1 VGNPVVDD
9 RRVLHLHPQTFF
21 EVFPYVT
28 WLLESTIDENKSG
41 DDDVV
46 TRLKMEIKAKG
57 ILVISHAPCFIKA
70 EMGTSGTKS

>member
-1 VGNPVVDD
+1 
-9 RRVLHLHPQTFF
+9 
-21 EVFPYVT
+21 VT